1 MADYFSTQG
10 MDLPDNSSEGLLFKA
25 PSPWQYGKQLENQK
39 LAQQYYQ
46 QAIQDQQRAAE
57 RSQYDFDKT
66 KATDARM
73 NAVYNDPRYAALFTD
88 SELSKLRGGIG
99 ENTAKYINTVL
110 SNEDQLLAPRLA
122 AAKTPEQK
130 QAIINEYTNT
140 SQGLGMTLP
149 GMGIT
154 PDAVMARN
162 DRFRNDQ
169 GYKSKLGIQDDQQD
183 YDWRALQA
191 ELANR
196 LAIANIN
203 AATSRARGS
212 GSGGG
217 LPKGLD
223 AAWIQSFVAEN
234 GRLPNTLDIAGYLG
248 QKPQY
253 NPIAQQEISGGR
265 TTGKGQA
272 DLQNLLNLI
281 STFQNKGVPQVAQ
294 PRSPVVQQPTPQQAK
309 PKVIKLD

>member
-130 QAIINEYTNT
+130 QAIINEYVTT
-140 SQGLGMTLP
+140 SQGLGMNVP

-154 PDAVMARN
+154 PEAVLARN

-169 GYKSKLGIQDDQQD
+169 EYKSKLGIQDDQQD
-183 YDWRALQA
+183 YDWKALMA
-191 ELANR
+191 KLESDWK
-196 LAIANIN
+196 IANLQ
-203 AATSRARGS
+203 AATSRARSG

-223 AAWIQSFVAEN
+223 AAWIQSFVREN
-234 GRLPNTLDIAGYLG
+234 GRLPNTQDIAGYLG

-253 NPIAQQEISGGR
+253 NPIAQEQISGGR
-265 TTGKGQA
+265 TIGKGQA

-281 STFQNKGVPQVAQ
+281 GTFQSKGVPQITQ
-294 PRSPVVQQPTPQQAK
+294 PRAPVAPAPQQAK

>member
-10 MDLPDNSSEGLLFKA
+10 MDLPDNSSDGLLFKA

-73 NAVYNDPRYAALFTD
+73 NAVYNDPRYAALFAD

-99 ENTAKYINTVL
+99 ENTAKYINAVL

-140 SQGLGMTLP
+140 SQGLGMNIP
-149 GMGIT
+149 GMGLT
-154 PDAVMARN
+154 PEAVMARN
-162 DRFRNDQ
+162 DRYRNDQ
-169 GYKSKLGIQDDQQD
+169 EYKSKLGIQDDQQD

-196 LAIANIN
+196 LQIANIN
-203 AATSRARGS
+203 AAASRERSS
-212 GSGGG
+212 GSGGNIG
-217 LPKGLD
+217 TPFK
-223 AAWIQSFVAEN
+223 AWLSAFRNAN
-234 GRLPNTLDIAGYLG
+234 GRNPSQSEVESWQRQNSQIWNPEPAVNLQNQKDPVGAVIDQLILERLGKKLPNAPAQ
-248 QKPQY
+248 QKPQ
-253 NPIAQQEISGGR
+253 Q
-265 TTGKGQA
+265 
-272 DLQNLLNLI
+272 
-281 STFQNKGVPQVAQ
+281 AQ
-294 PRSPVVQQPTPQQAK
+294 PTQK
-309 PKVIKLD
+309 PRVIKLD

>member
-10 MDLPDNSSEGLLFKA
+10 MDLPDNSSDGLLFKA

-73 NAVYNDPRYAALFTD
+73 NAVYNDPRYASLFAD

-99 ENTAKYINTVL
+99 ENTAKYINAVL

-140 SQGLGMTLP
+140 SQGLGMNIH

-154 PDAVMARN
+154 PEAVMARN
-162 DRFRNDQ
+162 DRYRNDQ
-169 GYKSKLGIQDDQQD
+169 EYKSKLGIQDDQQD

-196 LAIANIN
+196 LEIARLQ
-203 AATSRARGS
+203 AAASRARGG

-234 GRLPNTLDIAGYLG
+234 NRLPNSQEIVAYLG
-248 QKPQY
+248 RKPQY
-253 NPIAQQEISGGR
+253 NPEAQQSISGGR
-265 TTGKGQA
+265 TLGKGQA
-272 DLQNLLNLI
+272 DLQVLLDTIATLQNLP
-281 STFQNKGVPQVAQ
+281 TNKQAPAPVQRAPVA
-294 PRSPVVQQPTPQQAK
+294 PAPQAK